1 MRLKK
6 LIKITLLLIIAPVIA
21 NAQSSKEFKGASI
34 AINYSSN
41 NSKHAQGLDV
51 DVDGKVDEKIKH
63 SKNNN
68 IPGIDLSYSFE
79 VNEKFSQGIGF
90 TYDSKKNIFL
100 SNSDETLKGSDHY
113 SIYLQPHYLIN
124 ESFSVFAKFSYN
136 SIKQNFI
143 VTDLAS
149 YVNNVDGYGLGLGF
163 KKFLNES
170 FFVQAEI
177 NKVKYEDW
185 NNPRFPGTMI
195 SISVTIVNSKTISLG
210 YKF

>member
-1 MRLKK
+1 MRLKN

-41 NSKHAQGLDV
+41 NSKHVQNFE
-51 DVDGKVDEKIKH
+51 VDGNEDEKIKH
-63 SKNNN
+63 NN

-79 VNEKFSQGIGF
+79 VNEKFLQGIGF
-90 TYDSKKNIFL
+90 TYDFKKNIFL
-100 SNSDETLKGSDHY
+100 SYPDESVKGSDHY

-124 ESFSVFAKFSYN
+124 ENFSVFAKFSYN
-136 SIKQNFI
+136 SIKQRYII
-143 VTDLAS
+143 VDLAS
-149 YVNNVDGYGLGLGF
+149 YENNVDGYGLGLGF

-185 NNPRFPGTMI
+185 KNQSFPGTMI
-195 SISVTIVNSKTISLG
+195 SSSAIVNSKTISLG